1 MKKLVFPL
9 ITLIVGFVAGYFYA
23 NSKTTATG
31 PVAAGKMAITDFHS
45 DNSIS
50 YDEAKMLVDT
60 FGTQGLD
67 DGNGK
72 PGGKGAK
79 TRSVFIPLTKLD
91 ALTAALDAARAK
103 DGKTDGIRIYFGR
116 YPKLQLDRK
125 PYEHAWRNTIIIV
138 STKDTAILQRGG
150 KQPVNMHLDY
160 FGAPNHKVAT
170 FMLMVNPD
178 NHGELCPNNC
188 DGATLVCPDPSD
200 PNCGG

>member
-67 DGNGK
+67 DANGK

-116 YPKLQLDRK
+116 YPKMQLDRK
-125 PYEHAWRNTIIIV
+125 PYEHPWRNTIIIV

-150 KQPVNMHLDY
+150 KIPVNMHLDY
-160 FGAPNHKVAT
+160 FGAPDHKKAT
-170 FMLMVNPD
+170 FMLMLNPD
-178 NHGELCPNNC
+178 NRGEMCPNNC

-200 PNCGG
+200 PNCQ

>member
-23 NSKTTATG
+23 NSKAPASG
-31 PVAAGKMAITDFHS
+31 PAAESKMAITDFHS

-50 YDEAKMLVDT
+50 YDEAKMLVDS

-67 DGNGK
+67 DGTGK
-72 PGGKGAK
+72 PGGKGVK

-91 ALTAALDAARAK
+91 ALTAALDAARK
-103 DGKTDGIRIYFGR
+103 IDGKTDGIRIYFGR
-116 YPKLQLDRK
+116 YPKMQLDRK
-125 PYEHAWRNTIIIV
+125 PYEHPWRNTIIIV

-160 FGAPNHKVAT
+160 FGAPNHKTTT
-170 FMLMVNPD
+170 FSLMINPE
-178 NHGELCPNNC
+178 NRGEMCPNNC

-200 PNCGG
+200 PDCGG